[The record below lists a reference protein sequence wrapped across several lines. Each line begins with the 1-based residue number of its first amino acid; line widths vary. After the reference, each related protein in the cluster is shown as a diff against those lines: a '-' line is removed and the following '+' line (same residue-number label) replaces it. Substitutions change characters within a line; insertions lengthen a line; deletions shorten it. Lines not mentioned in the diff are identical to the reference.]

1 VPPGNFIPELEVTVL
16 NGTKGGNLVR
26 GGGWQGVRRVL
37 MTEFSSFSMNWPV
50 Y

>member
-1 VPPGNFIPELEVTVL
+1 VPPGNFIHELEVTVL
-16 NGTKGGNLVR
+16 NGTKGGNRVR
-26 GGGWQGVRRVL
+26 GRGWQVVRRVL